1 MFLYKD
7 ITTSQ
12 ADNEFDLLIRV
23 KFFCLF
29 QKLIF
34 FSISPSTF
42 DLFVIE
48 VLIFFI
54 LLFMTLTDSYLVFH
68 LLLGN
73 IVETF

>member
-23 KFFCLF
+23 KFFYPF

-73 IVETF
+73 IVEIF